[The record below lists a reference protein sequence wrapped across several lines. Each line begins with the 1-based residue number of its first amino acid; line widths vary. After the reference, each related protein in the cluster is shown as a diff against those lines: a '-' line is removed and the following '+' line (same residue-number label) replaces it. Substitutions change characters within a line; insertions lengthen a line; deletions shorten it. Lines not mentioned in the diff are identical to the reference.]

1 MDNYPELQTSF
12 APDFSPVVD
21 PAGGS
26 PVSITLVNYSHEFI
40 TERVDLT
47 PEECQTYLTDDT
59 FTWVHV
65 QGQPSP
71 RLLMEF
77 GKLFDLHP
85 LALEDVI
92 NIGERSKTETFEN
105 QMVVILGMPVK
116 RGTRIIS
123 EQVTFFLGENYL
135 ISFHN
140 GDEDPFKA
148 VKRRLHHPKAALRT
162 RELDYLLYVQ
172 RVDLTP
178 EECQTYLTD
187 DTFTWVHVQGQ
198 PSPRLLMEFGKLF
211 DLHPLALEDV
221 INIGERSK
229 TETFENQMVVI
240 LGMPV
245 KRGTRIISEQVTF
258 FLGEN
263 YLISFHNGDE
273 DPFKA
278 VKRRLHHPKAA
289 LRTRELDYLLYV
301 LVDVII
307 DHGFPILDEFDDEIE
322 QVEQQLLGP
331 EGVDTFK
338 VLYIIK
344 RELLVLRLKIRPQ
357 REALRVLM
365 RDDNNML
372 NEETKIY
379 LRDCYDH
386 VSRLIDM
393 IEIYRD
399 MTSNM
404 LDVHLSL
411 VNKNTFLSNEVQRK
425 ATVWAMLF
433 APLTFITGIY
443 GMNFANIPEL
453 HWAYGFII
461 AIAVMAGIGVL
472 LAVIFKRRNWL

>member
-40 TERVDLT
+40 TE
-47 PEECQTYLTDDT
+47 
-59 FTWVHV
+59 
-65 QGQPSP
+65 
-71 RLLMEF
+71 
-77 GKLFDLHP
+77 
-85 LALEDVI
+85 
-92 NIGERSKTETFEN
+92 
-105 QMVVILGMPVK
+105 
-116 RGTRIIS
+116 
-123 EQVTFFLGENYL
+123 
-135 ISFHN
+135 
-140 GDEDPFKA
+140 
-148 VKRRLHHPKAALRT
+148 
-162 RELDYLLYVQ
+162 

-344 RELLVLRLKIRPQ
+344 RELLVLRLKIQ
-357 REALRVLM
+357 LR
-365 RDDNNML
+365 
-372 NEETKIY
+372 
-379 LRDCYDH
+379 
-386 VSRLIDM
+386 
-393 IEIYRD
+393 
-399 MTSNM
+399 
-404 LDVHLSL
+404 
-411 VNKNTFLSNEVQRK
+411 
-425 ATVWAMLF
+425 
-433 APLTFITGIY
+433 
-443 GMNFANIPEL
+443 GM
-453 HWAYGFII
+453 
-461 AIAVMAGIGVL
+461 
-472 LAVIFKRRNWL
+472 

>member
-1 MDNYPELQTSF
+1 MDNYPELQESF

-21 PAGGS
+21 PAGEA
-26 PVSITLVNYSHEFI
+26 PVSITLLNYSPDQV
-40 TERVDLT
+40 TERLDVT

-65 QGQPSP
+65 QGQPRP

-105 QMVVILGMPVK
+105 QIVVILGMPVK

-123 EQVTFFLGENYL
+123 EQVTFFLGKTFL

-140 GDEDPFKA
+140 GEEDPFRA
-148 VKRRLHHPKAALRT
+148 VRRRLHHPQAALRT
-162 RELDYLLYVQ
+162 HKIDYLLY
-172 RVDLTP
+172 
-178 EECQTYLTD
+178 
-187 DTFTWVHVQGQ
+187 
-198 PSPRLLMEFGKLF
+198 
-211 DLHPLALEDV
+211 A
-221 INIGERSK
+221 
-229 TETFENQMVVI
+229 
-240 LGMPV
+240 
-245 KRGTRIISEQVTF
+245 
-258 FLGEN
+258 
-263 YLISFHNGDE
+263 
-273 DPFKA
+273 
-278 VKRRLHHPKAA
+278 
-289 LRTRELDYLLYV
+289 

-338 VLYIIK
+338 TLYIIK

-365 RDDNNML
+365 RDDNHML
-372 NEETKIY
+372 NEETVIY

-411 VNKNTFLSNEVQRK
+411 VNKKTLLSNEVQRK

-443 GMNFANIPEL
+443 GMNFVHIPEL
-453 HWAYGFII
+453 NWNYGFLI
-461 AIAVMAGIGVL
+461 AIISMAGLGVI
-472 LAVIFKRRNWL
+472 LAILFKKRNWL

>member
-1 MDNYPELQTSF
+1 MDNYPELQESY
-12 APDFSPVVD
+12 APDFSPIVD
-21 PAGGS
+21 PAGES
-26 PVSITLVNYSHEFI
+26 PVSIALINYCKDFI
-40 TERVDLT
+40 TERTDIT
-47 PEECQTYLTDDT
+47 PADCQTYLTDDT

-65 QGQPSP
+65 QGQPRP

-77 GKLFDLHP
+77 GKLFELHP

-92 NIGERSKTETFEN
+92 NIGERSKTETFGD
-105 QMVVILGMPVK
+105 QVVVILGMPVK

-123 EQVTFFLGENYL
+123 EQVTFFLGANFL

-140 GDEDPFKA
+140 GDEDPFRA
-148 VKRRLHHPKAALRT
+148 VRRRLHHPQAALRN
-162 RELDYLLYVQ
+162 RGIDYLLY
-172 RVDLTP
+172 
-178 EECQTYLTD
+178 
-187 DTFTWVHVQGQ
+187 
-198 PSPRLLMEFGKLF
+198 S
-211 DLHPLALEDV
+211 
-221 INIGERSK
+221 
-229 TETFENQMVVI
+229 
-240 LGMPV
+240 
-245 KRGTRIISEQVTF
+245 
-258 FLGEN
+258 
-263 YLISFHNGDE
+263 
-273 DPFKA
+273 
-278 VKRRLHHPKAA
+278 
-289 LRTRELDYLLYV
+289 

-307 DHGFPILDEFDDEIE
+307 DHGFPILDEFDDEIH

-338 VLYIIK
+338 ALYIIK
-344 RELLVLRLKIRPQ
+344 RELLVFRLKIRPQ

-365 RDDNNML
+365 RDDNRVL
-372 NEETKIY
+372 SEETSIY

-443 GMNFANIPEL
+443 GMNFAHMPDTDL
-453 HWAYGFII
+453 AYGFMI
-461 AIAVMAGIGVL
+461 AIGAMAALGVI
-472 LAVIFKRRNWL
+472 LAIIFKRKNWL

>member
-1 MDNYPELQTSF
+1 MDNLPEYQDSF

-21 PAGGS
+21 PASES
-26 PVSITLVNYSHEFI
+26 PVSIMLINYCQQFI
-40 TERVDLT
+40 TERVDIT
-47 PEECQTYLTDDT
+47 PVDCQTYLTDET

-92 NIGERSKTETFEN
+92 NIGERSKTETFGD
-105 QMVVILGMPVK
+105 QMVVILGMPIK
-116 RGTRIIS
+116 RGTKIIS
-123 EQVTFFLGENYL
+123 EQVTFFLGENFL
-135 ISFHN
+135 ISFQN

-148 VKRRLHHPKAALRT
+148 VRRRLHHPKAALRSHGI
-162 RELDYLLYVQ
+162 DYLLY
-172 RVDLTP
+172 
-178 EECQTYLTD
+178 
-187 DTFTWVHVQGQ
+187 
-198 PSPRLLMEFGKLF
+198 
-211 DLHPLALEDV
+211 A
-221 INIGERSK
+221 
-229 TETFENQMVVI
+229 
-240 LGMPV
+240 
-245 KRGTRIISEQVTF
+245 
-258 FLGEN
+258 
-263 YLISFHNGDE
+263 
-273 DPFKA
+273 
-278 VKRRLHHPKAA
+278 
-289 LRTRELDYLLYV
+289 
-301 LVDVII
+301 LVDVVI
-307 DHGFPILDEFDDEIE
+307 DHGFPLLDEFDDEIE
-322 QVEQQLLGP
+322 QVEQQLMGP

-338 VLYIIK
+338 ILYIIK

-365 RDDNNML
+365 RDDNRML
-372 NEETKIY
+372 SEETKVY

-411 VNKNTFLSNEVQRK
+411 VNKKTFLSNEVQRK

-443 GMNFANIPEL
+443 GMNFANVPEL
-453 HWAYGFII
+453 HWAYGFL
-461 AIAVMAGIGVL
+461 IAVGTMTIIGII
-472 LAVIFKRRNWL
+472 LAIIFKRRNWL